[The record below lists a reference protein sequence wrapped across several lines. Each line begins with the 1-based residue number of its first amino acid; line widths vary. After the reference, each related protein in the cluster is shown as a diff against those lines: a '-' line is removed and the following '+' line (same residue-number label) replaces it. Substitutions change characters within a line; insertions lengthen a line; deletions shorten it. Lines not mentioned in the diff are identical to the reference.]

1 MRKMYSR
8 CAVGAYSISCRS
20 CTILLTIC
28 NPKGFR
34 LGRPIQWTQGGL
46 MVQCPLAA
54 PAATSVLEGV
64 GDWNAGVLRG
74 RPLRAAEGWVGIW
87 RSDGSL
93 VDHAQPHDARARCSR
108 GQA

>member
-1 MRKMYSR
+1 
-8 CAVGAYSISCRS
+8 
-20 CTILLTIC
+20 
-28 NPKGFR
+28 
-34 LGRPIQWTQGGL
+34 

-93 VDHAQPHDARARCSR
+93 VDHAPSLTTLGR
-108 GQA
+108 GAHAAKR